1 MKKRM
6 ICLLL
11 VLVWILTLAGCGKA
25 KTVTCDHCGAEI
37 ELTPGSNITD
47 EWIVYCRT
55 CEVELFGED
64 GVVSA
69 D

>member
-11 VLVWILTLAGCGKA
+11 ILVWILSLAGCGK
-25 KTVTCDHCGAEI
+25 KPVTCDHCGAEI
-37 ELTPGSNITD
+37 QVQSNSNITD
-47 EWIVYCRT
+47 DWIVFCRT
-55 CEVELFGED
+55 CELELFGED

-69 D
+69 G